1 MNTNP
6 HSPDDNSRDAAPERI
21 ARLLTRAAQQLDD
34 DTVAALHRARQ
45 RALARHAVRLPV
57 FALDTGHGLHLPIP
71 HTPRQWMVA
80 AILLAALAGSIGY
93 WHHAREHE
101 ASHLDI
107 AILTDD
113 LPMEVFIDR

>member
-6 HSPDDNSRDAAPERI
+6 DSPDRHSRDLAPEQI

-34 DTVAALHRARQ
+34 DTVAALHRARN
-45 RALARHAVRLPV
+45 RALSRQVVRRPV
-57 FALDTGHGLHLPIP
+57 FALDAGHNLHLPIP
-71 HTPRQWMVA
+71 HTSRQWMAA
-80 AILLAALAGSIGY
+80 AILLAALAGGIGY